1 MKNKDKYSLLK
12 APLEVPD
19 YWNAELTISSVI
31 LSPKVDKIE
40 KKEEETE
47 GYNPYVFGQ
56 LEATPRLGSI
66 FKSSENM
73 SIIFQVYN
81 AKLVEDEVSLQLEYF
96 IEAPE
101 GTYRLKA
108 QEFKQKV
115 ETGKTITGGT
125 EIPLSP
131 LKPGDY
137 RFKIKVI
144 DRNAVKIIE
153 KEVPF
158 TVK

>member
-1 MKNKDKYSLLK
+1 
-12 APLEVPD
+12 
-19 YWNAELTISSVI
+19 
-31 LSPKVDKIE
+31 VDKVKNIQE
-40 KKEEETE
+40 DEE
-47 GYNPYVFGQ
+47 GYNPYIFGQ
-56 LEATPRLGSI
+56 LEATPRLGHV

-81 AKLVEDEVSLQLEYF
+81 AKLVEGEVSLQIEYF

-101 GTYRLKA
+101 GTYKLRA
-108 QEFKQKV
+108 QEFKQKI
-115 ETGKTITGGT
+115 ETGKAITGGT

-137 RFKIKVI
+137 TFKIKVI

-153 KEVPF
+153 RKVLF
-158 TVK
+158 SVK